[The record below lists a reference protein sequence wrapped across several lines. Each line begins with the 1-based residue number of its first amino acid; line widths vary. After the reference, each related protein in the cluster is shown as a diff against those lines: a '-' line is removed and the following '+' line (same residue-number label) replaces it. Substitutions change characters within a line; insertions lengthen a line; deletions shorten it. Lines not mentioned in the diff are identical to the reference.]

1 MSNDKQPVVVVG
13 GGLAGLVAATLAAR
27 RGRDVRLLESADS
40 LGGRAQTEH
49 HDGYSFNLG
58 PHALYVKGDAVRVL
72 RELGVEF
79 NGHLPASTGLF
90 AGLGGKLHVLPA
102 APASLFR
109 TTLFSFRE
117 KLQVARLLAGLPKVD
132 LARWRGKSVAE
143 WIAAGPPSERVRL
156 LLGGLVRVATYANA
170 PDQLDAAAAIH
181 QIQLA
186 LAANVYYLDGGWGV
200 LVQGLER
207 RAREAGVAITTRA
220 RAERLVL
227 ENGRVAAVVL
237 DDGTWVE
244 ASDVVVAGDPD
255 TALRLA
261 EKERAPRLAREIAAL
276 VPVRAACLDLAL
288 SRLPRPDRNF
298 ALGLD
303 RPFYLSV
310 HSAAAALAPPG
321 GALIQVARYLA
332 PDEAAPREAMRAALE
347 GWADAVQP
355 GWRDVLVRQRLM
367 PAMTVSHG
375 LPSYRGPRPQPKVA
389 EIGGLWLAG
398 DWVGD
403 RGLLADAAVASAEAV
418 AGAIESRQASRKVA

>member
-1 MSNDKQPVVVVG
+1 MNEKQAVIVVG
-13 GGLAGLVAATLAAR
+13 GGLAGLVAATLLAR
-27 RGRDVRLLESADS
+27 RGMSVRLFEGAES
-40 LGGRAQTEH
+40 LGGRAQTEQQ
-49 HDGYSFNLG
+49 DGFSFNLG
-58 PHALYVKGDAVRVL
+58 PHALYVKGEAVRLL

-79 NGHLPASTGLF
+79 KGHLPASHGLF
-90 AGLGGKLHVLPA
+90 AGIGDELHTLPA
-102 APASLFR
+102 APASLLR

-117 KLQVARLLAGLPKVD
+117 KLQVGRLLAGLPKID
-132 LARWRGKSVAE
+132 LARWRGTSVAE
-143 WIAAGPPSERVRL
+143 WTESSSSSERVRL

-170 PDQLDAAAAIH
+170 PGELDAAAAIH

-200 LVQGLER
+200 LVRGLEQ

-220 RAERLVL
+220 RVGRLEV
-227 ENGRVAAVVL
+227 ENDAVAAVVL
-237 DDGTWVE
+237 DDGTSFE
-244 ASDVVVAGDPD
+244 AGDVVVAGDPE

-261 EKERAPRLAREIAAL
+261 GAERAPELARAITAL

-303 RPFYLSV
+303 RPLYLSV

-332 PDEAAPREAMRAALE
+332 PGEPAPRDAMRDALE

-375 LPSYRGPRPQPKVA
+375 LPSHRGPRPAPRVA
-389 EIGGLWLAG
+389 EIRGLWLAG

-403 RGLLADAAVASAEAV
+403 RGLLADAAVASAAAV